1 MISVLVTLIQ
11 NAALLLDNTNAFRRY
26 KFVLFFFLAQIVFA
40 DMTIAQNQRI
50 VVGVLENWPPQYMTD
65 PKTKE
70 PTGFAV
76 DIIRE
81 VARLSG
87 LDISYKVFKE
97 WPALNQALREK
108 KIDVIPNMG
117 IIDEREQLFKYTIPV
132 ETTKILFFVRKT
144 SNDIKS
150 EKDLT
155 GRAISVV
162 ETNKGRFLMEERGW
176 GNLKIYQS
184 FDEALMSLV
193 SGISDGIVYPDPPF
207 MNILQQYGL
216 GDRIKVVGEP
226 LLEIK
231 RAIAV
236 HSDHSDL
243 INKLNDSVK
252 ALTSSAK
259 YKEIYSRWYGK
270 PAPFWS
276 VKLVAVIMGILI
288 SIIGLSLLAWRFYSV
303 MKLNNRLFDQT
314 QKSNIAEEALHASR
328 EDLIE
333 SQRIAHVGSWRLD
346 IKSNQVVWS
355 EELYKMYGF
364 DPALPPPPYTE
375 HQKLFT
381 HESWDRLSAALNKTR
396 DKGIPYELE
405 LETVLKDGS
414 HGWMWVHGQTLLN
427 TKGEIIGLRGAAQ
440 DITERKL
447 AENEQR
453 LLLKRA
459 ERLSR
464 AMLSALEDQRNTQ
477 KQLLKR
483 MDELQR
489 FHDVTVDRELA
500 MLELKKEVNELLK
513 QVGREEKYHIA
524 G

>member
-1 MISVLVTLIQ
+1 MMTV
-11 NAALLLDNTNAFRRY
+11 RRY
-26 KFVLFFFLAQIVFA
+26 KIVLFFFLAQIVFA
-40 DMTIAQNQRI
+40 NMTMAQNQRI
-50 VVGVLENWPPQYMTD
+50 IVGVLENWPPQYMTD

-81 VARLSG
+81 AARLSS
-87 LDISYKVFKE
+87 LDISYEVYKE
-97 WPALNQALREK
+97 WPVLNQALREK

-117 IIDEREQLFKYTIPV
+117 IIEERENLFKYTIPV
-132 ETTKILFFVRKT
+132 ETIKISFFVRKT
-144 SNDIKS
+144 SHDINS

-207 MNILQQYGL
+207 TNILQQYGL
-216 GDRIKVVGEP
+216 SDRIKVVGEP

-243 INKLNDSVK
+243 VNKLNDSVK
-252 ALTSSAK
+252 VLMSSAK
-259 YKEIYSRWYGK
+259 YKEIYTRWYGK

-276 VKLVAVIMGILI
+276 VKRVVVIMGISI
-288 SIIGLSLLAWRFYSV
+288 SIIGLALLAWRFYSV
-303 MKLNNRLFDQT
+303 MKLNNSLLVQT
-314 QKSNIAEEALHASR
+314 QKRNIAEEALHASR

-355 EELYKMYGF
+355 KELYKMYGF
-364 DPALPPPPYTE
+364 DHALPPPPYTE

-381 HESWDRLSAALNKTR
+381 PESWDRLSAALNNTI

-405 LETVLKDGS
+405 LETVREDGS
-414 HGWMWVHGQTLLN
+414 HVWMWVHGQTLLD
-427 TKGEIIGLRGAAQ
+427 TRGEIVGLRGAAQ

-447 AENEQR
+447 AENKQR
-453 LLLKRA
+453 LLLERA

-464 AMLSALEDQRNTQ
+464 AMLSAIEDQRST
-477 KQLLKR
+477 KEQLLKR

-489 FHDVTVDRELA
+489 FHDVTMDRELT
-500 MLELKKEVNELLK
+500 MVELKKEVNELLK
-513 QVGREEKYHIA
+513 QAGREEKYRIV
-524 G
+524 GR

>member
-1 MISVLVTLIQ
+1 MMTI
-11 NAALLLDNTNAFRRY
+11 RRY
-26 KFVLFFFLAQIVFA
+26 KFLLFFFLAQIVFA
-40 DMTIAQNQRI
+40 NMTMAQNQRI
-50 VVGVLENWPPQYMTD
+50 IVGVLENSPPQYMTD

-76 DIIRE
+76 DIIKE
-81 VARLSG
+81 AARLSG

-97 WPALNQALREK
+97 WPVLNQALHEK
-108 KIDVIPNMG
+108 KVDVIPNMG
-117 IIDEREQLFKYTIPV
+117 IIAERENLFKYTIPV
-132 ETTKILFFVRKT
+132 ETTKISFFVRKT
-144 SNDIKS
+144 SNDINS

-193 SGISDGIVYPDPPF
+193 SGISDGVVYPDPPF

-216 GDRIKVVGEP
+216 SDRIKVVGEP

-236 HSDHSDL
+236 HRDHSDL
-243 INKLNDSVK
+243 VNKLNDSVK
-252 ALTSSAK
+252 VLMSSEK
-259 YKEIYSRWYGK
+259 YKEIYTRWYGK

-276 VKLVAVIMGILI
+276 VKRVAVIMGIFI
-288 SIIGLSLLAWRFYSV
+288 SIIGLALLAWRFYSV
-303 MKLNNRLFDQT
+303 MKLNNSLLVQT
-314 QKSNIAEEALHASR
+314 QKRSIAEEALHASR

-364 DPALPPPPYTE
+364 DHTLPPPPYTE

-381 HESWDRLSAALNKTR
+381 PESWNRLSAALNNTI

-405 LETVLKDGS
+405 LETVREDGS

-427 TKGEIIGLRGAAQ
+427 TKGEMVGLRGATQ
-440 DITERKL
+440 DITGRKL

-453 LLLKRA
+453 LLLERA
-459 ERLSR
+459 GRLSR
-464 AMLSALEDQRNTQ
+464 AMLSALEDQRRT
-477 KQLLKR
+477 KEQLLKR

-489 FHDVTVDRELA
+489 FHDVTMDRELTMVA
-500 MLELKKEVNELLK
+500 LKKEVNELLK
-513 QVGREEKYHIA
+513 QAGREEKYRIV